1 VICPW
6 GADGAGALDEENRY
20 FSSPA
25 YPPEKVVVSF
35 CKHIIVDH
43 TDIPLNFEFQ
53 DSLGA
58 GDTFAAACIFALNNG
73 VDLHGAI
80 NFGSRIA
87 GAKVGFYGY
96 DEIRKVYQE
105 KLKLNVRV

>member
-1 VICPW
+1 
-6 GADGAGALDEENRY
+6 L
-20 FSSPA
+20 
-25 YPPEKVVVSF
+25 
-35 CKHIIVDH
+35 
-43 TDIPLNFEFQ
+43 T
-53 DSLGA
+53 
-58 GDTFAAACIFALNNG
+58 NG

-80 NFGSRIA
+80 NFGGRIA